1 MELTWSAEQEEF
13 RTTLR
18 GFLDAKAPVETL
30 RPRLDVEDPVT
41 AFDREVW
48 QQLASQLGAHAL
60 AIPEEWGGAGASLAE
75 QLLVLEELGRVLYDG
90 PFLATVIATA
100 ALNAVGSDAAGALL
114 RGVADGTTVVTL
126 AEAEGDA
133 FFRPPADTQARI
145 DGGTARVTGVKRY
158 VLDAGVADVLLVTA
172 VTANEP
178 VLVAVETSAPGVE
191 VTPVRTLDRTRRLAI
206 VSLNDAEGTVLAT
219 GAAAAA
225 TLAHAHDV
233 AIAAL
238 AAEQVGGAARCL
250 DLTVAYSHLREQ
262 FGRPIGSFQA
272 LKHRC
277 ADVLL
282 SVEQSR
288 SAVLYAAWAAQ
299 EDPAELE
306 VAACVAGARA
316 SETYLQA
323 AQENL
328 QMHGG
333 IGFTWE
339 HDAHLYLRRAKSSHQ
354 LFGSPGEH
362 RRRLA
367 DLVKL

>member
-1 MELTWSAEQEEF
+1 
-13 RTTLR
+13 
-18 GFLDAKAPVETL
+18 L
-30 RPRLDVEDPVT
+30 RPHLDEDDPVA
-41 AFDREVW
+41 AFDRGVW
-48 QQLASQLGAHAL
+48 EQLAVQLGAQAL
-60 AIPEEWGGAGASLAE
+60 AIPEEQGGAGASLAE

-100 ALNAVGSDAAGALL
+100 VLNTIGPAAAGALL
-114 RGVADGTTVVTL
+114 QGIAEGATVATL

-133 FFRPPADTQARI
+133 FFRPPADTQVHIA
-145 DGGTARVTGVKRY
+145 GPTARVTGVKRY
-158 VLDAGVADVLLVTA
+158 VLDGGVADVLLVTA
-172 VTANEP
+172 TTPEEP
-178 VLVAVETSAPGVE
+178 ALVAVETSAAGVE
-191 VTPVRTLDRTRRLAI
+191 VTPVRTLDRTRRMAT
-206 VSLNDAEGTVLAT
+206 VSLKDAEGTVLAV
-219 GAAAAA
+219 GADAARA
-225 TLAHAHDV
+225 LAHACDV

-250 DLTVAYSHLREQ
+250 ELTVEYSKLREQ

-277 ADVLL
+277 ADVLV

-288 SAVLYAAWAAQ
+288 SAVLYAAWASQ
-299 EDPAELE
+299 EDPAELGT
-306 VAACVAGARA
+306 AACVAGARA
-316 SETYLQA
+316 SEAYLQA

-333 IGFTWE
+333 IGYTWE

-354 LFGSPGEH
+354 LFGSPAEH